1 MTRHFTPATATFIG
15 AAGNKLVADVF
26 GESGDPVLL
35 LHGGGQTR
43 HAWSKTAAAIAGTGH
58 VAYALDQR
66 GHGDSDWVAT
76 GAYEFADYAADAKV
90 VAAELARRSG
100 TKPIAIGASL
110 GGIASLL
117 AEGEAERD
125 QGANV
130 FSALVL
136 VDITPRVDQTG
147 VAKVL
152 GFMRANA
159 TSIAAVTTTPIDDT
173 NTTRRVSST
182 LVSADTWRSHKGT
195 PRAIMKANTAAA
207 P

>member
-1 MTRHFTPATATFIG
+1 MRRRDYNLGHFRLATGMTRHFTPATATFIG

-76 GAYEFADYAADAKV
+76 GAYEFSDYAADAKV
-90 VAAELARRSG
+90 VAAELTRRSG
-100 TKPIAIGASL
+100 VKPIVIGASL

-117 AEGEAERD
+117 AEGESERD
-125 QGANV
+125 KGANV

-152 GFMRANA
+152 GFMRAHA
-159 TSIAAVTTTPIDDT
+159 KEGFTSIADAALAV
-173 NTTRRVSST
+173 
-182 LVSADTWRSHKGT
+182 ADYLPQRPRPKSHEGLK
-195 PRAIMKANTAAA
+195 K
-207 P
+207 